1 MESHD
6 YVIVGGGTAASIV
19 AYRLGERGHKVCVLE
34 AGPADSSPYIRIP
47 VGWTRTL
54 KDPRVTWQL
63 QYQGSAGT
71 NGRAT
76 PLVQGR
82 VLGGSSAVNGAV
94 YNRGQAQDF
103 DLWAAQGNPGWSYPE
118 VLPWFR
124 KSEHFH
130 EPGHEQHRG
139 DRGPMPVTVTPW
151 RAVVG
156 DTFLQG
162 AHSVGIPLNPDYNG
176 AEQTGIGYV
185 QSNIRKGRR
194 WSTAHGFLHPA
205 RSRFGVRVITDAT
218 VTRVVIENG
227 RASGVDVRIG
237 DQSATQRI
245 IATRAV
251 VLCAGA
257 IGSPKLLQLSGI
269 GPAQVLQDSGIAVA
283 HELPG
288 VGGNLRDHFVPR
300 VIVRGKPDVLSINQ
314 RVRGLPLLSELFKWA
329 LGRPSVLAVSPVLI
343 YGFWKSR
350 PELPTADFALSYFPA
365 SYKLGMIGHID
376 DQPGLTC
383 GGFALRPESTGYVR
397 VVSADD
403 RDAPEIQPNFLAH
416 EQDQAVT
423 LAALKCARAVMHSA
437 PMQALV
443 QSELLPGAEVQTD
456 DEWMHYARQYGSTGY
471 HPMGTCKMGPA
482 DDPLAVVD
490 ANLRVHGVEGLSV
503 MDASVMPTMPSAN
516 TAAATMMIAEKGA
529 AGLDTR

>member
-6 YVIVGGGTAASIV
+6 YVIVGGGTAASVV

-94 YNRGQAQDF
+94 YNRGQSQDF

-151 RAVVG
+151 RALVG

-218 VTRVVIENG
+218 VTRVVIETAVPAVWTC
-227 RASGVDVRIG
+227 AS
-237 DQSATQRI
+237 
-245 IATRAV
+245 ATRARRS
-251 VLCAGA
+251 
-257 IGSPKLLQLSGI
+257 GSSRRAAWCSV
-269 GPAQVLQDSGIAVA
+269 PAPSAV
-283 HELPG
+283 PSCC
-288 VGGNLRDHFVPR
+288 NC
-300 VIVRGKPDVLSINQ
+300 RG
-314 RVRGLPLLSELFKWA
+314 
-329 LGRPSVLAVSPVLI
+329 SVLRRFCRI
-343 YGFWKSR
+343 
-350 PELPTADFALSYFPA
+350 PA
-365 SYKLGMIGHID
+365 SRSPANCRVWAK
-376 DQPGLTC
+376 TC
-383 GGFALRPESTGYVR
+383 A
-397 VVSADD
+397 
-403 RDAPEIQPNFLAH
+403 II
-416 EQDQAVT
+416 
-423 LAALKCARAVMHSA
+423 
-437 PMQALV
+437 
-443 QSELLPGAEVQTD
+443 
-456 DEWMHYARQYGSTGY
+456 
-471 HPMGTCKMGPA
+471 
-482 DDPLAVVD
+482 
-490 ANLRVHGVEGLSV
+490 LSR
-503 MDASVMPTMPSAN
+503 
-516 TAAATMMIAEKGA
+516 G
-529 AGLDTR
+529 